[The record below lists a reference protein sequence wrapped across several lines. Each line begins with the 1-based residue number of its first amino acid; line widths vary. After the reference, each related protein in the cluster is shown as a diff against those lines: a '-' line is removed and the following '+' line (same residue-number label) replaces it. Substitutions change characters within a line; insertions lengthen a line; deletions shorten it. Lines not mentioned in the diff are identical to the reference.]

1 MSLTNISTTVS
12 LDLYDYDTTPSTI
25 KAIQLDSNT
34 RYVAAVIRDRG
45 DIYDIGANAGVTL
58 TVIRPDKTG
67 VQITGSPRAQT
78 GYTPEGEEVITYGAY
93 AELSAAALAVKGT
106 LRAQFMFT
114 SGDQVLRTEIFAISC
129 GEALDASTDTW
140 AGEYQGYNLDELV
153 QNVNESSAK
162 VDAMEQD
169 VSELK
174 SGFSDLKEDLEH
186 TNNGNGLLS
195 LGNIIL
201 TSGGNNTTTK
211 AVRTNDYIS
220 DDVVKI
226 IAKENKFAL
235 ILCAYDGNNNA
246 YVGHSY
252 GNGTDLISTNSEG
265 THVFSI
271 DMREWRAAYP
281 NYKWRLSAPSSPWRE
296 ITLEEAYQYFS
307 FAYLNIVSRDKFDE
321 YKANDVLANSLF
333 VSMPANNEWY
343 FETDDNSNIYVK
355 AYPYLLVRGGQTA
368 SDSYTIPWSD
378 IVTSLSQYIVTSPKG
393 VINCLK
399 VEGSRSLCLDIVGKT
414 LVVKPISH
422 QRYPYFADI
431 IVNFN
436 GRIIK
441 GQIDAYIGWTN
452 YKSIT
457 ELQSKLADVAYVPD
471 AMKTALTTINENATY
486 NYPNMAKLL
495 WISDVHWNNDCYA
508 YLKYLADFGQ
518 YDALIISGDLNYYQ
532 FEQTLEATKTGMS
545 ELARLWNSYYRGKTI
560 VLPIR
565 GNHDGHVGYSDYTS
579 EMFANAVI
587 KPFHDCEDNGYYYYD
602 LEKYRIRVVM
612 LNSSDDAQSRKGFK
626 SAEVAWFSNVIN
638 SVESGW
644 SVISVSHH
652 PIVEQLNTESS
663 LAGNS
668 SGIVSAINSFVANK
682 QDCRYIAHLSGHTHR
697 DMMDK
702 ISGVNYVS
710 IIDSSTDQSDY
721 SADIICINQTTQT
734 VNLLRSGQGSDRQ
747 FTY

>member
-1 MSLTNISTTVS
+1 MQNIDTFLT
-12 LDLYDYDTTPSTI
+12 LDVYDYDLTPSTI
-25 KAIQLDSNT
+25 KAIALDSNT
-34 RYVAAVIRDRG
+34 RSVTAYITKNG
-45 DIYDIGANAGVTL
+45 QPYDIGQANVTL
-58 TVIRPDKTG
+58 TVIRPDGVGAQVTG
-67 VQITGSPRAQT
+67 EAFEYEASVEDTTVTRH
-78 GYTPEGEEVITYGAY
+78 GAY
-93 AELSAAALAVKGT
+93 AELSPATLAKKGT

-114 SGDQVLRTEIFAISC
+114 TGEQVLRTEIFTINC

-153 QNVNESSAK
+153 QNVNTAVGK

-174 SGFSDLKEDLEH
+174 SGLSDLKEDLVYA
-186 TNNGNGLLS
+186 NNGNGLLS

-201 TSGGNNTTTK
+201 MSGGYNTTTK

-220 DDVVKI
+220 DDIVKI

-235 ILCAYDGNNNA
+235 ILCAYDGNNNNA

-265 THVFSI
+265 THVYSI

-281 NYKWRLSAPSSPWRE
+281 SYKWRLSAPSNPWRE

-333 VSMPANNEWY
+333 ISMSANNEWY

-368 SDSYTIPWSD
+368 SDSYTIGWSD
-378 IVTSLSQYIVTSPKG
+378 IVTNLSQYIVTSPKG

-399 VEGSRSLCLDIVGKT
+399 LEGGQSLCLDIVGKT
-414 LVVKPISH
+414 LVVKSISH

-457 ELQSKLADVAYVPD
+457 ELQMKLADVAYVPD

-545 ELARLWNSYYRGKTI
+545 ELARLWNSYYREKTI

-579 EMFANAVI
+579 EMFADAVI

-638 SVESGW
+638 SVEPGW
-644 SVISVSHH
+644 NVISVSHH

>member
-1 MSLTNISTTVS
+1 MALTIIERNVQ
-12 LDLYDYDTTPSTI
+12 LDVYDHDLTPSTI
-25 KAIQLDSNT
+25 KAIALDSKT
-34 RYVAAVIRDRG
+34 RYVGAEIHNG
-45 DIYDIGANAGVTL
+45 GQTYDVGQNTGVTL

-67 VQITGSPRAQT
+67 VQVTGSTFQ
-78 GYTPEGEEVITYGAY
+78 YTVGEGESVYGAY
-93 AELSAAALAVKGT
+93 AELTQTALAISGT
-106 LRAQFMFT
+106 LKAQFMLT
-114 SGDQVLRTEIFAISC
+114 SGDQILRTEIFNINN
-129 GEALDASTDTW
+129 GVALDAEVSEW

-174 SGFSDLKEDLEH
+174 EGLSDLKEDLEH

-201 TSGGNNTTTK
+201 TQGGNNTTTK

-235 ILCAYDGNNNA
+235 ILCAYDGNNNNA

-281 NYKWRLSAPSSPWRE
+281 NYKWRLSAHSNPWRE

-333 VSMPANNEWY
+333 ISMSANNEWY
-343 FETDDNSNIYVK
+343 FETDDNLNIYVK

-368 SDSYTIPWSD
+368 PDSYTIQWSD
-378 IVTSLSQYIVTSPKG
+378 IVTNLSQYIVTSPKG

-399 VEGSRSLCLDIVGKT
+399 LEGGQSLCLDIVGKT
-414 LVVKPISH
+414 LAVKPISH

-545 ELARLWNSYYRGKTI
+545 ELARLWNSYYRGRTI

-682 QDCRYIAHLSGHTHR
+682 QDCRYIAHLSGHAHR

-721 SADIICINQTTQT
+721 SADILCINQSTHT
-734 VNLLRSGQGSDRQ
+734 VNLLRSGEGQNRS